1 MWQIVLNGPGYLDT
15 DYELPDGDTFLGRAD
30 DNDIVL
36 SGDLVSRRHA
46 RFVRSRDGLTVED
59 AGSRNGTKVNNTKIE
74 ARTRLQVGDIVGIGE
89 NRISVRKAAQSVE
102 VRTEMV
108 AAAHLDPPTNPNV
121 RAAAT
126 PSPSLATP
134 LPVAPP
140 PAPPA
145 VNQPILLKQEVG
157 RAEVL
162 DQIERARALGSTSS
176 LAEGKVAPEVA
187 SLVLLYQV
195 SERLATAPSIERFL
209 EDVCELV
216 MDVASAR
223 TVVALMRTDG
233 EKLRPVAFRHR
244 GSSLARGEVP
254 VSDSVIAESIRA
266 RAVLCVADVG
276 RDSRFSGKESVV
288 LYGVSQVISV
298 PLFRGDEVVGV
309 LYVTRDGNPVGGDLP
324 RLVEAL
330 TAIGHL
336 SASGIEQQRLRQRA
350 AEEARVRKVLER
362 FHAPDIVDRV
372 VKDFSEA
379 AGPRMEEKYAT
390 VLFGD
395 ISGFTPLTERLP
407 AERIVGLLDEF
418 YRRMTT
424 VIFSFGGTV
433 DKFIGDAVMA
443 IFGAPY
449 PRGDD
454 PARAV
459 RAAMAMRF
467 EFNRMMAQRPV
478 DEQCN
483 LSIGVNTGRMLVGTV
498 GGEGRLEYTAV
509 GDAVNVSAR
518 VQSTAQGGQ
527 ILITGATLEAL
538 GGRFVVHP
546 LGEQKLKGR
555 REAVSI
561 YAVEDEDLS
570 ASTLSGARDF

>member
-15 DYELPDGDTFLGRAD
+15 DYELPDGDTYLGRAD

-46 RFVRSRDGLTVED
+46 RFVRSPDGLTVED
-59 AGSRNGTKVNNTKIE
+59 AGSRNGTKINGTRIE
-74 ARTRLQVGDIVGIGE
+74 ARTRVQIGDIVGIGE
-89 NRISVRKAAQSVE
+89 NRISVRKLAQALE
-102 VRTEMV
+102 VRTELV
-108 AAAHLDPPTNPNV
+108 AAAHLDPPTNPSA
-121 RAAAT
+121 RFAAAS
-126 PSPSLATP
+126 PSPSLAA
-134 LPVAPP
+134 PVPTAPP
-140 PAPPA
+140 PPPA

-162 DQIERARALGSTSS
+162 DQIERARALGSTTS

-195 SERLATAPSIERFL
+195 SERLATAPSLERFL

-216 MDVASAR
+216 MEVANAR
-223 TVVALMRTDG
+223 TVVALMRNDG
-233 EKLRPVAFRHR
+233 AKLRPVAFRHR
-244 GSSLARGEVP
+244 GSALAHGEVP

-266 RAVLCVADVG
+266 RSVLCVADVG

-288 LYGVSQVISV
+288 LYGVTQVISV
-298 PLFRGDEVVGV
+298 PLFRGDDLVGA
-309 LYVTRDGNPVGGDLP
+309 LYVTRDGNAIGSDLP

-336 SASGIEQQRLRQRA
+336 SASGIEQQRLRERA

-372 VKDFSEA
+372 VKDFSESG
-379 AGPRMEEKYAT
+379 GPRMEEKYAT
-390 VLFGD
+390 VLFAD

-407 AERIVGLLDEF
+407 AERIVHLLNEF
-418 YRRMTT
+418 YRRTTT

-467 EFNRMMAQRPV
+467 EFNRMMAERPV

-498 GGEGRLEYTAV
+498 GGEGRLEYTAL
-509 GDAVNVSAR
+509 GDAVNVASR

-555 REAVSI
+555 RESVAV